1 MGLEEKCLAPI
12 YYSLSQTYKDN
23 KQYELSVEYSRKE
36 FELIKDNYVEVS
48 TLLSP
53 VLSFFR

>member
-1 MGLEEKCLAPI
+1 MGLQGNKLSPI

-36 FELIKDNYVEVS
+36 FELIKDNPPEVS
-48 TLLSP
+48 A
-53 VLSFFR
+53 